1 MFSERLENLIKAALQ
16 DGVLT
21 DQEKASIVKRAQA
34 EGEDIDEV
42 EIYIQS
48 LMQKRQQE
56 LNQKNKEANAEQAK
70 KDLENEKERSKTLRK
85 CPKCGTLIP
94 NLTNVCPECGF
105 IIEKASTDEKVVI
118 LKAMLKECINDLR
131 FSGKEVFCEVWKTIK
146 EEQYN
151 LFPNCYDINTFIEDK
166 ECRKGFLPVIYN
178 YEAIKEEASLYK
190 ENDEI
195 SSLLDGIPKAEVST
209 IFKRGKSELGQYR
222 GSYSSYNM
230 LDAKKCLDALK
241 SDYSDIASQEIISLE
256 EEIRQIEEEQKT
268 FKGKFIEFK
277 KKRGCLLYLIII
289 WIIYIIYW
297 IFSH

>member
-105 IIEKASTDEKVVI
+105 FIEKASTDEKVII
-118 LKAMLKECINDLR
+118 LKTMLKECLNDLKFNVR
-131 FSGKEVFCEVWKTIK
+131 DRLFWNEVRKIIK
-146 EEQYN
+146 EEEYN
-151 LFPNCYDINTFIEDK
+151 LFPNCYNIDTWKLENG
-166 ECRKGFLPVIYN
+166 ECKKGFLPVIYN

-195 SSLLDGIPKAEVST
+195 SSLLDGIPKAEVRA
-209 IFKRGKSELGQYR
+209 IFKEGMSPWRWGTTKP
-222 GSYSSYNM
+222 
-230 LDAKKCLDALK
+230 CLDTLRSGYA
-241 SDYSDIASQEIISLE
+241 DIASKEIASLE
-256 EEIRQIEEEQKT
+256 ERIRQNEEEQKT
-268 FKGKFIEFK
+268 VKWKSNEFSKGNWK
-277 KKRGCLLYLIII
+277 LYAILICSIII
-289 WIIYIIYW
+289 LLALL
-297 IFSH
+297 SLVSG

>member
-105 IIEKASTDEKVVI
+105 FIEKASTDEKVVI
-118 LKAMLKECINDLR
+118 LKTMLKECINDLR
-131 FSGKEVFCEVWKTIK
+131 FDFTDPQIWNEVHKTIK
-146 EEQYN
+146 EEEYN
-151 LFPNCYDINTFIEDK
+151 LFPNCYNIDTWYLENK
-166 ECRKGFLPVIYN
+166 ECKKGFLPVIYN

-195 SSLLDGIPKAEVST
+195 SSLLGGIPKAEVNV
-209 IFKRGKSELGQYR
+209 IYKEGKGNRLWIAKR
-222 GSYSSYNM
+222 
-230 LDAKKCLDALK
+230 CLDTLK
-241 SDYSDIASQEIISLE
+241 SDYADIASKEIASLE
-256 EEIRQIEEEQKT
+256 ERIRQKEEEQKT
-268 FKGKFIEFK
+268 VKWKSNEFSKGNWM
-277 KKRGCLLYLIII
+277 LYAILICSIII
-289 WIIYIIYW
+289 LLALL
-297 IFSH
+297 SLVSG